1 MSKLAL
7 LLRRVPRSRGANR
20 AAGWRP
26 HQLKR
31 YDGPVSQREFLP
43 AAGRDVFLPLY
54 DPLVSLM
61 GFGRAVQGLISQA
74 NLERSQSVLDV
85 GCGTGTLIIMLKR
98 QYSAVNV
105 TGLDPDSKALRRAR
119 KKASR
124 AGVSVQL
131 DHGFADELPYDERSF
146 DCVFSSFMFHHLD
159 EDERE
164 RTSREVLR
172 VLKPGGSFHLLDFVS
187 DEAKDGFFNR
197 LIGGHALMETNT
209 NERILG
215 LISRAGFTNVTKV
228 KEGSML
234 FGLMRTSY
242 FRATV

>member
-1 MSKLAL
+1 M
-7 LLRRVPRSRGANR
+7 
-20 AAGWRP
+20 
-26 HQLKR
+26 
-31 YDGPVSQREFLP
+31 SQREFLP

-61 GFGRAVQGLISQA
+61 GFGRAVQELISQA
-74 NLERSQSVLDV
+74 NIERAHSVLDV
-85 GCGTGTLIIMLKR
+85 GCGTGTLIVMLKR
-98 QYSAVNV
+98 RYSAVEV
-105 TGLDPDSKALRRAR
+105 VGVDPDSKALQRAR
-119 KKASR
+119 KKVGR

-131 DHGFADELPYDERSF
+131 DQGFADELPYGEQSF
-146 DCVFSSFMFHHLD
+146 DRVFSSFMFHHLD

-187 DEAKDGFFNR
+187 NETSHGFFER
-197 LIGGHALMETNT
+197 LFAGHALMKTNT
-209 NERILG
+209 SERILQ
-215 LISRAGFTNVTKV
+215 LITRAGFTNVMKV
-228 KEGSML
+228 KERSML